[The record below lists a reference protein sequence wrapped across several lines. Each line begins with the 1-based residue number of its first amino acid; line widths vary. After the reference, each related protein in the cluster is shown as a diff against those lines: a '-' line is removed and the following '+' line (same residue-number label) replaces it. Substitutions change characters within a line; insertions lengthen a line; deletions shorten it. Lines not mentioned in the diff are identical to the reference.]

1 MRDARFKRVQRPLAN
16 GQERLPDRAREVLV
30 KRNKIEL
37 AEFKDLLA
45 SGSLT
50 RRQMHKILASV
61 GVGIV
66 AVPVVGRRAAAESS
80 IQVFTWTV
88 YALPELFGDY
98 IAAYGEPA
106 ISIFGENEESLT
118 KVRAGFIP
126 TVAQPASFMV
136 GRFRDAGF
144 LKPID
149 TSRIPNYADILP
161 ALTTVQGLSVDGDV
175 YAVPAAWGYNSVLY
189 RKDLAPEYV
198 GNETLDILWD
208 PKYAGRLGQ
217 EGSMDSAVI
226 QVSAMLGIED
236 PFHMSDADLERVRL
250 KLIEQRPLLRF
261 YWSSD
266 TDMQQAVAAGEV
278 VASFS
283 WNSSYASLKREGI
296 DVAFMAPKEGVLA
309 WVDTTVLL
317 KDGPGD
323 EQEALDFIN
332 AFISPESGKFIMET
346 QGFGAVNAKSY
357 EIADQTTLVE
367 YGLDD
372 PMRVLSGG
380 NFYHE
385 FDPQV
390 REKAVF
396 MFEQVM
402 AGY

>member
-1 MRDARFKRVQRPLAN
+1 M
-16 GQERLPDRAREVLV
+16 E
-30 KRNKIEL
+30 RNKIEL
-37 AEFKDLLA
+37 AEFKDLLL
-45 SGSLT
+45 SRSLT
-50 RRQMHKILASV
+50 RRQIHKILASV
-61 GVGIV
+61 GVGV
-66 AVPVVGRRAAAESS
+66 ATVPVMQRRVAADTS

-88 YALPELFGDY
+88 YALPELYGDY
-98 IAAYGEPA
+98 IAAYGEPEIA
-106 ISIFGENEESLT
+106 IFGENEESLT
-118 KVRAGFIP
+118 KVRAGFVP
-126 TVAQPASFMV
+126 TLAQPASFMV
-136 GRFRDAGF
+136 GRFRDSGF

-149 TSRIPNYADILP
+149 TSRIPNYADVLP
-161 ALTTVQGLSVDGDV
+161 ALTAVQGLSVDGAV

-198 GNETLDILWD
+198 ENETLEILWD

-226 QVSAMLGIED
+226 QVAAMLGIED
-236 PFHMSDADLERVRL
+236 PFHMNDADLERIRE

-261 YWSSD
+261 YWSND

-296 DVAFMAPKEGVLA
+296 DVGFMAPKEGVLA

-332 AFISPESGKFIMET
+332 AFISLESGKFIMEN
-346 QGFGAVNAKSY
+346 QGFGAVNAKAY
-357 EIADQTTLVE
+357 EIADPDVLVA

-372 PMRVLSGG
+372 PMKVLAGG

-385 FDPQV
+385 FDPTV

>member
-1 MRDARFKRVQRPLAN
+1 M
-16 GQERLPDRAREVLV
+16 E
-30 KRNKIEL
+30 RNKIEL
-37 AEFKDLLA
+37 SEFKDLLA
-45 SGSLT
+45 SGFLT
-50 RRQMHKILASV
+50 RRQIHRILASV
-61 GVGIV
+61 GVGML
-66 AVPVVGRRAAAESS
+66 ALPVVGRRAVADTS

-88 YALPELFGDY
+88 YSSPELYGDY
-98 IAAYGEPA
+98 IEAYGEAPPIA
-106 ISIFGENEESLT
+106 IFGENEESLT
-118 KVRAGFIP
+118 KVRGGFVP

-136 GRFRDAGF
+136 GRFRDSGF
-144 LKPID
+144 LRPID
-149 TSRIPNYADILP
+149 TSRLSNYGDVLP
-161 ALTTVQGLSVDGDV
+161 TLKTVQGLSVDGAV

-198 GNETLDILWD
+198 GKDTLDILWD

-236 PFHMSDADLERVRL
+236 PFHMSDEDLERVRQ

-261 YWSSD
+261 YWSND

-283 WNSSYASLKREGI
+283 WNSSYAALKREGI
-296 DVAFMAPKEGVLA
+296 DVGFMAPKEGVLA
-309 WVDTTVLL
+309 WVDTTILL
-317 KDGPGD
+317 KDGPGS
-323 EQEALDFIN
+323 EEEALAFID
-332 AFISPESGKFIMET
+332 AFISPESGKFIMEQ
-346 QGFGAVNAKSY
+346 QGFGAVNAKAY
-357 EIADQTTLVE
+357 EIADQNILVE

-372 PMRVLSGG
+372 PAGVLSGG

-385 FDPQV
+385 FDPTV